1 MKICKKGSRCGL
13 FRICKFCARVRQAHV
28 ADIAEQ
34 VLSHYPVLY
43 PARITPDINS
53 PVEIERIKSAIK
65 RQLGAYSGLWSVE
78 VGEVFGLLHLNI
90 ITPKN
95 ILKPIKGTHYWQGQA
110 LENLRRYAAYMVK
123 PSQIP
128 DLSQYRGRQFGSWQS
143 MTDLFKNER
152 QLPVIQ
158 GAYHENYTLADF
170 KIPTPYLDRQKEIAE
185 ARKYSRKY
193 SDIAND
199 RLLKLR
205 AYIAANK
212 GTLKGDKKD

>member
-128 DLSQYRGRQFGSWQS
+128 DLSQYSGRQFGTWQS
-143 MTDLFKNER
+143 MTDLFKSSQ
-152 QLPVIQ
+152 QLPLIQ
-158 GAYHENYTLADF
+158 GAFHENITLHQF
-170 KIPTPYLDRQKEIAE
+170 ILPGPYLERQKEIA
-185 ARKYSRKY
+185 AMRKFNRSYSE
-193 SDIAND
+193 IAND
-199 RLLKLR
+199 HLVKLR
-205 AYIAANK
+205 AFTAK
-212 GTLKGDKKD
+212 VKKQD

>member
-128 DLSQYRGRQFGSWQS
+128 DLSQYSGRQFGSWQS
-143 MTDLFKNER
+143 MSDLFKNER

-158 GAYHENYTLADF
+158 GAFHENITLHQF
-170 KIPTPYLDRQKEIAE
+170 ILPGPYLERQKEIA
-185 ARKYSRKY
+185 AMRKFNRSYSE
-193 SDIAND
+193 IAND
-199 RLLKLR
+199 HLVKLR
-205 AYIAANK
+205 AFTAK
-212 GTLKGDKKD
+212 VKKQD

>member
-128 DLSQYRGRQFGSWQS
+128 DLSQYSGRQFGSWQS
-143 MTDLFKNER
+143 MSDLFKNER

-158 GAYHENYTLADF
+158 GAFHENITLHQF
-170 KIPTPYLDRQKEIAE
+170 ILPGPYLERQKEIA
-185 ARKYSRKY
+185 AMRKFNRRYSE
-193 SDIAND
+193 IAND
-199 RLLKLR
+199 HLVKLR
-205 AYIAANK
+205 AFTAK
-212 GTLKGDKKD
+212 VKKQD